1 MLDGM
6 RRRDLLSI
14 VSAGLLLGSLIKP
27 AAASGPASV
36 IRRRRYV
43 DARWG
48 QVHVTTTAPANARAV
63 RPPLVCLP
71 FTPRSGRDFDEF
83 AQQFA
88 TDRNVH
94 CPDLP
99 GYGGSDA
106 PPAPPSLE
114 EYAAALHEALDQLEP
129 TRRTA
134 FDLFGQHTGAA
145 LSIELAIQR
154 PQRIRRLV
162 LLGVP
167 MFEEEELARV
177 RAEFA
182 KPRPYFEDPDF
193 FARTWKR
200 DLAALDL
207 GLDREKMLL
216 RFTEIMRSG
225 TRSWWGFNAV
235 FNYAIRDNLPRVQ
248 QPVLTI
254 ALNESLG
261 PASRDAAE
269 LVRNG
274 RLLEL
279 ADLSGAA
286 MDFAA
291 GRIAA
296 ATRAFLDAP

>member
-1 MLDGM
+1 MC
-6 RRRDLLSI
+6 
-14 VSAGLLLGSLIKP
+14 
-27 AAASGPASV
+27 
-36 IRRRRYV
+36 
-43 DARWG
+43 
-48 QVHVTTTAPANARAV
+48 T
-63 RPPLVCLP
+63 
-71 FTPRSGRDFDEF
+71 
-83 AQQFA
+83 
-88 TDRNVH
+88 
-94 CPDLP
+94 
-99 GYGGSDA
+99 
-106 PPAPPSLE
+106 PPSQRATPLAVPVHD
-114 EYAAALHEALDQLEP
+114 AATGFAWSNDNQV
-129 TRRTA
+129 RKY
-134 FDLFGQHTGAA
+134 GQHTGAA

-167 MFEEEELARV
+167 MFEAEELARV

-193 FARTWKR
+193 LARIWKR

-235 FNYAIRDNLPRVQ
+235 FNYAIRDKLTRVE

-261 PASRDAAE
+261 PASREAAG

-274 RLLEL
+274 RVLEL

-286 MDFAA
+286 MDFAP

-296 ATRAFLDAP
+296 ATRTFLDAP

>member
-6 RRRDLLSI
+6 RRRDLLSL
-14 VSAGLLLGSLIKP
+14 VSAGLLLGALIKP
-27 AAASGPASV
+27 AAASGPDSI

-48 QVHVTTTAPANARAV
+48 QVHVTSTAPATAV
-63 RPPLVCLP
+63 AARPPLVCLP

-88 TDRNVH
+88 TDRNVQ

-99 GYGGSDA
+99 GYGGSDP
-106 PPAPPSLE
+106 PPAPPTLE

-145 LSIELAIQR
+145 LSIELAVQR

-167 MFEEEELARV
+167 MFEAEELARV

-193 FARTWKR
+193 LARTWKR

-235 FNYAIRDNLPRVQ
+235 FNYAIHDKLTRVE

-261 PASRDAAE
+261 PASRAAAR

-274 RLLEL
+274 RVLEL
-279 ADLSGAA
+279 PDLSGAA

>member
-193 FARTWKR
+193 LARTWKR

-235 FNYAIRDNLPRVQ
+235 FNYAIRDKLPRVE

-261 PASRDAAE
+261 PASREAAG

-274 RLLEL
+274 RVLEL

-286 MDFAA
+286 MDFAP

-296 ATRAFLDAP
+296 ATRTFLDAP